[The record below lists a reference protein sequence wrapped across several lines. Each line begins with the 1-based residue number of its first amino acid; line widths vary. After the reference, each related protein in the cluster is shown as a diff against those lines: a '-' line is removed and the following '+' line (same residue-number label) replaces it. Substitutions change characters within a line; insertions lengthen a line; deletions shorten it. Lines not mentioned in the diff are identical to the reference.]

1 MKGLFITFEG
11 IEGCGKTT
19 QLKRAQRYLE
29 ESGHKVVVT
38 REPGGTAVGEAIRDV
53 LLDPLHV
60 SLAPATE
67 LLLYAAARAQHVA
80 EKIAPA
86 LEEGRIVLCD
96 RFADS
101 TTAYQGGG
109 RGLSL
114 EDIRM
119 LHAIAVGGLA
129 PDLTVLL
136 DLSASAGLERARAR
150 GRYDRLE
157 REAILF
163 HERVRDAF
171 LQLAAEAPE
180 RIKVVDGSQSVDE
193 VAAAVQA
200 RLDALL
206 RETCGAAGA

>member
-29 ESGHKVVVT
+29 ERGFPVLVT
-38 REPGGTAVGEAIRDV
+38 REPGGTTIGEAIRSV

-60 SLAPATE
+60 AIAPATE

-80 EKIAPA
+80 ELIRPA

-114 EDIRM
+114 DGIRA
-119 LHAIAVGGLA
+119 LHALATGGLQ
-129 PDLTVLL
+129 PDLTLLL
-136 DLSASAGLERARAR
+136 DLPADAGLERARAR

-163 HERVRDAF
+163 HERVRDSF
-171 LQLAAEAPE
+171 LRLAAEAPD
-180 RIKVVDGSQSVDE
+180 RIKTVDGSDCIDR
-193 VAAAVQA
+193 VAAAVRA
-200 RLDALL
+200 HLDALL
-206 RETCGAAGA
+206 RQAYGAART